1 MVCRVVHCKQEV
13 VMTNEINLWYCE
25 CPTERVY
32 GKDEVCEYCRT
43 EVFHADPEYA
53 EFMGFVLVDG
63 KWA

>member
-1 MVCRVVHCKQEV
+1 
-13 VMTNEINLWYCE
+13 MTNEINLWYCE

-43 EVFHADPEYA
+43 DAFFDDPEYA

-63 KWA
+63 KWV